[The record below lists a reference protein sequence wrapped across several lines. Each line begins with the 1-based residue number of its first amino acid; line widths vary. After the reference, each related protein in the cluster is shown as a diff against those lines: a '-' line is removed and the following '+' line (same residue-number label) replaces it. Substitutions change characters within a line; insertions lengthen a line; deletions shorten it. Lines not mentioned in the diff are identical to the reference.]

1 MLRAQVSH
9 TSSLDTAPLTEVLGM
24 TMGFFFP
31 AQSEFWLNFPGGYL
45 LKKRFSRRSL
55 VCTCRWNMRQIDFD
69 CQTCM
74 YNWFGCTLK
83 KKKNCNFTLCVW
95 VSERASMDLS
105 TTTTRLA
112 SVALRAAACANTR
125 TIIYPLHPW
134 CHSFTVNLCYLV
146 WTRYSA
152 LVKTSLGP
160 TNSFSTQ

>member
-83 KKKNCNFTLCVW
+83 KKNFFVILHCVCEW
-95 VSERASMDLS
+95 VSEYGSQHNNYKISIGCIACSCLCQHKDHHLPTAPVVS
-105 TTTTRLA
+105 QLYSE
-112 SVALRAAACANTR
+112 SVLPCLNK
-125 TIIYPLHPW
+125 
-134 CHSFTVNLCYLV
+134 V
-146 WTRYSA
+146 
-152 LVKTSLGP
+152 
-160 TNSFSTQ
+160 FSSG